1 MSIDKCVYQQPI
13 LFKHKNEGGYNLLIN
28 CLDKLKFEKGGDGD
42 SLTKKFFRII
52 KIRTL
57 YQCYRTKEIFFAF
70 DKVRDHSLN
79 LHVLQVPPKL
89 SVFFP
94 S

>member
-42 SLTKKFFRII
+42 SLTKKF
-52 KIRTL
+52 
-57 YQCYRTKEIFFAF
+57 
-70 DKVRDHSLN
+70 SN
-79 LHVLQVPPKL
+79 N
-89 SVFFP
+89 
-94 S
+94 